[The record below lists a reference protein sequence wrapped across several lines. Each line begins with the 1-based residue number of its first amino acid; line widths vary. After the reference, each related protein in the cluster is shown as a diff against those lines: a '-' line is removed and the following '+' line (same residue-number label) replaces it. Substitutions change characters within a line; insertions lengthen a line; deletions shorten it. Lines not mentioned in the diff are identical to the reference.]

1 MKNKEIKILVIGAGG
16 IGGTT
21 AAYIARAGYSIE
33 VVDCWPGLAQIIAE
47 KGLDVKTP
55 NETFIQKIKAYSSIE
70 EIKDKK
76 DVILI
81 ATKVNSL
88 KSLANAIEPILKND
102 SVIVSLQNGMCEEY
116 LSERFGNKRV
126 LGCAVGWGATVHE
139 PGKLEKTSEGK
150 FIIGTINNQGCNHI
164 NFLKET
170 LSLVAKIKYT
180 NNIYGTLYSKLII
193 NSCITTLGAICGLTL
208 GQMLSKYKFRKI
220 FIDTICEAVKVGR
233 AKGIVIEKYAEK
245 IDFNEFADRNSFIA
259 ILKKHLII
267 FMVGLKY
274 RKLKSSSLQ
283 SLQTGRAT
291 EIDFLNGYI
300 VDKARENNVNTPV
313 NNLLIRL
320 VKEIEKGIRTISPDN
335 FNNTSIPHSLFNL

>member
-1 MKNKEIKILVIGAGG
+1 MKNQELKILVIGAGG
-16 IGGTT
+16 IGGIT
-21 AAYIARAGYSIE
+21 AAYIARSGYSIE
-33 VVDCWPGLAQIIAE
+33 VADCWPGLAQTIIE
-47 KGLDVKTP
+47 KGFHVKTP
-55 NETFIQKIKAYSSIE
+55 TESFIQKVPAFSSID
-70 EIKDKK
+70 EIKEKK

-88 KSLANAIEPILKND
+88 FSLADAIEPLLKND

-116 LSERFGNKRV
+116 LSEKFGEKRV

-139 PGKLEKTSEGK
+139 PGKLEKTSTGD
-150 FIIGTINNQGCNHI
+150 FIIGTINNKGCNHSNSLQEI
-164 NFLKET
+164 
-170 LSLVAKIKYT
+170 LSKVATIKCT
-180 NNIYGTLYSKLII
+180 DNIYGTLYSKLII

-208 GQMLSKYKFRKI
+208 GQMLSKYKYRKI

-233 AKGIVIEKYAEK
+233 AKGIIIEKYAGK
-245 IDFNEFADRNSFIA
+245 INFNEFADRHSFISK
-259 ILKKHLII
+259 LKKHLII

-300 VDKARENNVNTPV
+300 VSKAHEYNVNTPV
-313 NNLLIRL
+313 NNHLIRM
-320 VKEIEKGIRTISPDN
+320 VKEIEKGIRTISPEN
-335 FNNTSIPHSLFNL
+335 FNRSFLTHSFI